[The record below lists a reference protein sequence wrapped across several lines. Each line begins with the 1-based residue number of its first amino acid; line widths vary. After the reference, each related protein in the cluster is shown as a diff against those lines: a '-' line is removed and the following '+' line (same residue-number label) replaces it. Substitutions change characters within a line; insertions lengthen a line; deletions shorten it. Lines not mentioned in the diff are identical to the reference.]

1 MITAFLSEGSGWPV
15 LIRTAWPLSNRR
27 VSGHSSLAPKVSS
40 ARTARPSMAAEWN
53 EGEEKRALTGPA
65 VTRPQ
70 AERAATVSASVRRSA
85 KRSRNSCRAS
95 ERERICR

>member
-1 MITAFLSEGSGWPV
+1 
-15 LIRTAWPLSNRR
+15 
-27 VSGHSSLAPKVSS
+27 
-40 ARTARPSMAAEWN
+40 MAAEWN

-95 ERERICR
+95 ARERICR